1 MRLLGRRVHLRDAK
15 AAALIVA
22 GKVDETTAVA
32 LLGFTLAP
40 HPFLSII
47 LTVLLKTLPAFL
59 PGLALFLWGQS
70 SRPAFLHGQSRGDLY
85 LSGPTPNS
93 NSLRRTLAGRGRR
106 TCSWCPTI
114 PAKS

>member
-70 SRPAFLHGQSRGDLY
+70 SRPAFLLGY
-85 LSGPTPNS
+85 
-93 NSLRRTLAGRGRR
+93 RRRLLTRQPGRHWLPSWPRGRLPE
-106 TCSWCPTI
+106 S
-114 PAKS
+114 SFF